1 MYLGVDGGGTKT
13 AFVMLDTDGGIV
25 ASHTEPTCS
34 HLAVGLDGMQHVLRN
49 GVQEVCLQSGVALKD
64 LSFSFFGLPCY
75 GEDSSLIDAL
85 DKVPGVILG
94 SSAYRCGNDMIC
106 GWAAGAGCADG
117 VHIVAGTGSI
127 GYGERG
133 SLSARVGGWSE
144 VFGDE
149 GSAYWIARAGL
160 EAFTRMSDGRM
171 EKTLLH
177 KLMAERLELS
187 CDLDVCALVLSQW
200 NGSRT
205 KIASL
210 SKLIAE
216 AASLADPVALGIF
229 DRAAGE
235 LALIIKCLTA
245 KLHFPERDTVVAT
258 YSGGVFQA
266 GSLIIDPL
274 EAALRAWPQ
283 RCVLKRPDYQPDI
296 GAAIYA
302 AKLYGKAFSADSLN
316 KLKVSSIKNTVQ

>member
-13 AFVMLDTDGGIV
+13 AFVMLDTDGDIV
-25 ASHTEPTCS
+25 ARHTEPTCS
-34 HLAVGLDGMQHVLRN
+34 HLEVGLDGMRHILRN
-49 GVQEVCLQSGVALKD
+49 GVQEVSRQSGIALKD
-64 LSFSFFGLPCY
+64 LDFSFFGLPCY
-75 GEDSSLIDAL
+75 GEDSSLTDVL
-85 DKVPGVILG
+85 DEAPGVILE

-133 SLSARVGGWSE
+133 ALSARVGGWSE
-144 VFGDE
+144 IFGDE

-187 CDLDVCALVLSQW
+187 FDLDVCALVLSRW

-210 SKLIAE
+210 SKLVAE
-216 AASLADPVALGIF
+216 AASLADPVALDIF

-235 LALIIKCLTA
+235 LALIA
-245 KLHFPERDTVVAT
+245 KSLIDKLQFAERDTVVAT

-266 GSLIIDPL
+266 GALIIEPL
-274 EAALRAWPQ
+274 EAALLAGPQ

-296 GAAIYA
+296 GAALYA
-302 AKLYGKAFSADSLN
+302 AKLSGKALSGDSLN
-316 KLKVSSIKNTVQ
+316 NLKFSRINNTVQ